1 MFICSINNC
10 NILLWLCL
18 TDTTGTLLDSD
29 SQVMSWGPE
38 AEMLDYQDDY
48 AFYPDEP
55 SPSNQGGEEERD
67 YFTDLEDYNEQ
78 GPSFQKL
85 ILLAAARHRHRAY
98 RVPPGD
104 VTIVLRGS

>member
-1 MFICSINNC
+1 MVM
-10 NILLWLCL
+10 L

-38 AEMLDYQDDY
+38 AQMLDYQDDDY
-48 AFYPDEP
+48 SFYPDQP
-55 SPSNQGGEEERD
+55 SVNQRGEENEPD
-67 YFTDLEDYNEQ
+67 YFTDLEEYNEQ